1 MGSSLEEVIMSFE
14 CRCVDFE
21 VTLRHLGWVRWG
33 GGGGVVEGVG
43 VGGGGG
49 GGNVKQ
55 VVGCR
60 GLDI

>member
-21 VTLRHLGWVRWG
+21 VTLRHLGWG
-33 GGGGVVEGVG
+33 GGGD
-43 VGGGGG
+43 
-49 GGNVKQ
+49 VKQ